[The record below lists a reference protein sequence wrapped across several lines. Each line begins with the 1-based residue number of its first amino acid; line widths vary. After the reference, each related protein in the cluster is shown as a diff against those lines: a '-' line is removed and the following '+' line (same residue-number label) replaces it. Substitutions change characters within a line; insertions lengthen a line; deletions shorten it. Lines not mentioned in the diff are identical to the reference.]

1 MKNGDTELIRRT
13 LTGDEAAFTM
23 LVNKYRKH
31 VHTLAWRK
39 IGDFHIAED
48 ITQETFLQVYRDL
61 ATLKEPDRFPGWLY
75 VITTRRCI
83 DWSRKNRLHIRLVEN
98 INMAMKGKATYSRHV
113 ADEQAKATAETQ
125 REVVKQLLSKL
136 QESERTVMALYYFGG
151 MTCEEISKFL
161 GVSAN
166 TIKSRLSRAR
176 QRLKKEE
183 PMIREALNSFQLS
196 ANLTENI
203 VREIGHIKPV
213 APSGSKPLIPWTIAA
228 STVVVVLLMIGV
240 GSQYLTRFQQPYSF
254 DAASEM
260 TVELIEAPVVL
271 NLESKLDI
279 RTQSGNSNMSNKSA
293 ESGQQPSQPEHLA
306 EFAAVLVDE
315 SEEITVADKGKRYI
329 TLNAL
334 TTTESGEHLAI
345 GTFDLRKTNSILTST
360 SYFTRGGSGGVD
372 PSPMY
377 MLLKHFVYFPE
388 SLFKFPIVVG
398 NTWTQEGGWNS
409 QAKTTLQ
416 DYEQVETAAGNF
428 FKCLKHKTV
437 FTDAK
442 AGSALK
448 NSLVNGTR
456 YLWFAKGV
464 GIVKMRYEHANG
476 IITEAELLEYK
487 VPESTTDYFPLQMGN
502 AWTYKWQ
509 NDYRDE
515 AAIEECQVVE
525 NADKQPDRDIM
536 PPEVE
541 RTIPDLSEKVSTDLK
556 EIRVVFSER
565 VAGIDVGYAGVPIG
579 NIQWKDFNT
588 TLVISFRQHLAPS
601 KIYRLILGV
610 DGNILDL
617 AGNPL
622 EEHTLVFTTEGPEP
636 VTSTFVDTTPIEIK
650 DIEELDFSNE
660 LLCRVSTDFTD
671 GFAFPYYLFVPQ
683 GINSNKSVHLLVEPC
698 NTGKTTD
705 NFKIHDRKAKALT
718 KTSHATKIARKLKVP
733 LLVPVFPRPGGDRW
747 RIYTHSLDR
756 DTLLIKEG
764 ELRRIDLQL
773 IKMIIHAQKL
783 LRHNN
788 LKVNEKVFMNG
799 FSASGTFVNRFAILH
814 PTVVRAVATGGVNGI
829 PTFPTNHW
837 KNIKMRYPVGI
848 ADLKEIADI
857 EFDETAY
864 KQVSQYIYMGAL
876 DDNDTIPYRD
886 AFDAV
891 DAKLVESLIGAKMM
905 PDRWR
910 MSQSIYKALGIPAQ
924 FVTYENTK
932 HEVKAGL
939 IDDIVAFFEVNSG
952 DEILEI
958 VPHQYQSEE

>member
-1 MKNGDTELIRRT
+1 MKNRDVALVRRT
-13 LTGDEAAFTM
+13 LDGDDTAFTE
-23 LVNKYRKH
+23 LVQKYQKPIH
-31 VHTLAWRK
+31 ALAWRK
-39 IGDFHIAED
+39 IGDFHIAEEIVQD
-48 ITQETFLQVYRDL
+48 TFLKAYQKL
-61 ATLKEPDRFPGWLY
+61 ATLKKPQRFASWLY
-75 VITTRRCI
+75 VITTNLCSTWLRR
-83 DWSRKNRLHIRLVEN
+83 KRLWTQPLEEGTF
-98 INMAMKGKATYSRHV
+98 AQEKATYSGYVVEENERV
-113 ADEQAKATAETQ
+113 ARETQ
-125 REVVKQLLSKL
+125 REVVKKLLAKL
-136 QESERTVMALYYFGG
+136 QESERTVITLHYFGE
-151 MTCEEISKFL
+151 MSSAEIGEFL

-166 TIKSRLSRAR
+166 TIRSRLHRAQ

-203 VREIGHIKPV
+203 MQEITRIKPIT
-213 APSGSKPLIPWTIAA
+213 PSGSKPLVPWAIAA
-228 STVVVVLLMIGV
+228 STVAVVLLMIGI

-254 DAASEM
+254 DATSDM

-271 NLESKLDI
+271 PLESKPDV
-279 RTQSGNSNMSNKSA
+279 RTQLGNSITPVKSNDL
-293 ESGQQPSQPEHLA
+293 GQQLTQPEYLA
-306 EFAAVLVDE
+306 RFASAPVDE
-315 SEEITVADKGKRYI
+315 VEEITAADKGKRYI

-345 GTFDLRKTNSILTST
+345 GTFNLSRTNSILTST
-360 SYFTRGGSGGVD
+360 SYFTQGGSGGVD

-388 SLFKFPIVVG
+388 SLFKFPVVVG
-398 NTWTQEGGWNS
+398 NTWTQEGGWDS
-409 QAKTTLQ
+409 QTKTTLQ
-416 DYEQVETAAGNF
+416 DYEQVETAAGTF
-428 FKCLKHKTV
+428 PKCLKHKTV

-442 AGSALK
+442 ASSALK

-487 VPESTTDYFPLQMGN
+487 VPGNTTGYFPLQIGN

-515 AAIEECQVVE
+515 AAIEQCQVVE
-525 NADKQPDRDIM
+525 NADKPPDRDII

-541 RTIPDLSEKVSTDLK
+541 RTIPDLSKKVPTDLK

-565 VAGIDVGYAGVPIG
+565 AVGIDVGHAGVPIG
-579 NIQWKDFNT
+579 DIQWKNFNT
-588 TLVISFRQHLAPS
+588 TLVISFKQHLAPS

-610 DGNILDL
+610 HENIRDL

-622 EEHTLVFTTEGPEP
+622 EEHTLIFTTEGPEP
-636 VTSTFVDTTPIEIK
+636 VLPTFEDTTPIHVK
-650 DIEELDFSNE
+650 GIEELDFSNE
-660 LLCRVSTDFTD
+660 LFCRVSTDFTD
-671 GFAFPYYLFVPQ
+671 GFAFPYYLLIPP
-683 GINSNKSVHLLVEPC
+683 GIDSSKPVHLLIEPC

-705 NFKIHDRKAKALT
+705 NFKSHDRKAKALA
-718 KTSHATKIARKLKVP
+718 KTSHATEIARKLKVP

-747 RIYTHSLDR
+747 RIYTHALDR

-773 IKMIIHAQKL
+773 IKMIAHAQKL

-788 LKVNEKVFMNG
+788 VKVNEKVFMNG

-829 PTFPTNHW
+829 PTFPTDHW
-837 KNIKMRYPVGI
+837 NNIKMRYPVGI
-848 ADLKEIADI
+848 ADVKEIADV
-857 EFDETAY
+857 EFDERAY
-864 KQVSQYIYMGAL
+864 KRVSQYIYMGAL

-886 AFDAV
+886 SFDKV
-891 DAKLVESLIGAKMM
+891 DTKLVESLIGAKMM

-910 MSQSIYKALGIPAQ
+910 MSQSIYKTLGIPAQ
-924 FVTYENTK
+924 FVTYK
-932 HEVKAGL
+932 RAGHEIKVEM
-939 IDDIVAFFEVNSG
+939 IDDIVAFFKANSG
-952 DEILEI
+952 HEI
-958 VPHQYQSEE
+958 VEISPHQHLLEE